1 MQGPTPL
8 FSGSSQPL
16 TSHHVEVPPSP
27 DDLGCPKT
35 REASTSAL
43 QSLAAAK
50 SADTLSA
57 ESATPIDEQSV
68 ENDELQARALLLQAQ
83 SLNPQAA
90 IHAQTFLDEAGDGM
104 VQEILSQM
112 QEESLQAPIILDEAV
127 FRALAHFE
135 AASVGINILS
145 RATIAI
151 ATGML
156 LNRIEDVIKAKE
168 KQMQNTD
175 NKQEKTQLK
184 DEVEKLN
191 QWLKTQRK
199 TYNSQLQSTVGMS
212 LLSIPRGAFAI
223 ARIIEKTG
231 STVETTGNVF
241 LVTSFIGEALR
252 MRRAGRG
259 LKTHADWALVVKK
272 TPKEAQEIIATSK
285 KNREKQKNTDL
296 SANLLWIQQFL
307 SSIQIKLQ
315 GKAPNIQAIVEEL
328 QGAGLT
334 VPELSA
340 EDLQEWL
347 SQPERLQEL
356 NKAKQEMLSVSLR
369 NALRT
374 MCYKKEAIDRSFL
387 KFSFSRSKWRFT
399 AASVLTVLT
408 VSLKI
413 ALYMGVASVG
423 AALVVTGYGMV
434 AAIVGS
440 MIIGAIYLYVKKPN
454 LFKTYVNGVQ
464 ARLFFQNIPLAIQQY
479 RRNYTVLKASKLF
492 VEKEMLTNKNDVLA
506 GKKQAQFDALQQ
518 KIDKL
523 NASITKMET
532 QVADLQE
539 SINEAGWKDFYRHLH
554 GFMPPITTE
563 DSATILAKHLLK
575 DPAIWQDEE
584 TKNLLARMGVSLDE
598 LHGVP
603 VVQVGELLRAFFAM
617 DEELT
622 VEMARRQT

>member
-1 MQGPTPL
+1 MEGPTPL
-8 FSGSSQPL
+8 FSGSSYSIG
-16 TSHHVEVPPSP
+16 TSHHVEVPSSP

-35 REASTSAL
+35 RNASVSAL

-50 SADTLSA
+50 PVDPLSA
-57 ESATPIDEQSV
+57 ESATPIDEQTV

-90 IHAQTFLDEAGDGM
+90 IHAQTLLDEAGDGM
-104 VQEILSQM
+104 VQEILNQM
-112 QEESLQAPIILDEAV
+112 QEDPLQAPIILDEAV

-156 LNRIEDVIKAKE
+156 LNRIDDVIRVKEE
-168 KQMQNTD
+168 KQLQDTD
-175 NKQEKTQLK
+175 NDKDKKQLQEEVGKLK
-184 DEVEKLN
+184 K
-191 QWLKTQRK
+191 WLKAQRK
-199 TYNSQLQSTVGMS
+199 AYNSQLQSTVGMS

-259 LKTHADWALVVKK
+259 LKTHADWALVVAK
-272 TPKEAQEIIATSK
+272 TPKEANAIIARSK
-285 KNREKQKNTDL
+285 ENREKQENADV
-296 SANLLWIQQFL
+296 S
-307 SSIQIKLQ
+307 
-315 GKAPNIQAIVEEL
+315 E
-328 QGAGLT
+328 
-334 VPELSA
+334 
-340 EDLQEWL
+340 
-347 SQPERLQEL
+347 
-356 NKAKQEMLSVSLR
+356 KQEMLSVSLR

-399 AASVLTVLT
+399 AASVLTILT

-492 VEKEMLTNKNDVLA
+492 VEKEMLLTNKNDVLA
-506 GKKQAQFDALQQ
+506 EKKQAQFDALQQ

-563 DSATILAKHLLK
+563 DSATILATHLLK

-584 TKNLLARMGVSLDE
+584 TKKLLARMGVSLDE

-622 VEMARRQT
+622 VEMARRQA